1 MMEIPKILNL
11 YPLDKLR
18 DRKSEGAVQKYTSSS
33 FYLHV
38 LEKALCPVFVKD
50 TFSCRTKGASQ
61 VFCTCF
67 SRLVLMSDNRDSS
80 KPLACRNA
88 VPISR
93 VLAPI
98 CAHATYR
105 TQRNFSADL
114 PLCLPVLYVAGH
126 GGRLAP
132 LAAKHQTSLFSHF
145 LSPDCCSGCSQRGGV
160 VQD

>member
-1 MMEIPKILNL
+1 MIENP
-11 YPLDKLR
+11 
-18 DRKSEGAVQKYTSSS
+18 GVVQKYTSS

-38 LEKALCPVFVKD
+38 LEKALCPVCHIFL
-50 TFSCRTKGASQ
+50 SNQRRISS
-61 VFCTCF
+61 FCTCF
-67 SRLVLMSDNRDSS
+67 ARSVLMSDNRDSS

-126 GGRLAP
+126 GGRSAP